1 MRRFVSSFLVPLVR
15 GGAVRIG
22 RPLGSQAVERLAREA
37 AAAEPEA
44 AGRLGASRL
53 VVASRLL
60 PTAAAPPLDETSLRL
75 AAALHDLLALS
86 HPGLAGPGLAK
97 RQQRIAYA
105 AFALASVGPPAS
117 AREAV
122 NRHSLL
128 ARLPEIARVDSTVSF
143 WLGRHLYLG
152 RTPPRRVTAMPGL
165 RRVRIER
172 RDRSWLREIGIP
184 AVARRAFLALSAASP
199 IGEALDPLRLEPPLG
214 WGRILPILRFPPL
227 ARIVAGRALELGVD
241 RAGDVLG
248 EALYRFASYHDP
260 PVGLPAS
267 GDAVGFGLRFLAHI
281 VWLDVL
287 YGGGEARTTPEGE
300 RAGFAA
306 PVAAPLAALLAAPAA
321 GRQEGPGIDLAVIL
335 TAAARTRLSLVWP
348 PDVPRTGDLAEAFRA
363 RLASLAAR
371 AEDHGLPR
379 FPAALGLAELAVAPA
394 TAA

>member
-1 MRRFVSSFLVPLVR
+1 MRRFVSGFLVPLVR
-15 GGAVRIG
+15 GGAVRVG
-22 RPLGSQAVERLAREA
+22 RPLGPEAVARLARDA
-37 AAAEPEA
+37 AGAEPEA
-44 AGRLGASRL
+44 VEALGASRL

-97 RQQRIAYA
+97 RQQRIATT

-128 ARLPEIARVDSTVSF
+128 ARLPEIARVDSTVHF
-143 WLGRHLYLG
+143 WLGRQLYLG

-165 RRVRIER
+165 RRVRVER

-199 IGEALDPLRLEPPLG
+199 IGEALDPLRLEPPVA

-248 EALYRFASYHDP
+248 EALYRFASFHDP
-260 PVGLPAS
+260 PVGLAAS
-267 GDAVGFGLRFLAHI
+267 ADAVGFALRFLAHL

-287 YGGGEARTTPEGE
+287 YGGETRADPDGESAR
-300 RAGFAA
+300 AA
-306 PVAAPLAALLAAPAA
+306 ASPG
-321 GRQEGPGIDLAVIL
+321 GRQDGPGIDLAVIL
-335 TAAARTRLSLVWP
+335 TAAVRTRPSLVWP
-348 PDVPRTGDLAEAFRA
+348 PDVPRTGDLADAFRA
-363 RLASLAAR
+363 RLALAAAR

-379 FPAALGLAELAVAPA
+379 FPAALGIAELAVAPA